1 MPKKCNKIIT
11 TERAQILVTMIK
23 CPNRKPTIAFKKI
36 LIVWS
41 SDRSIT
47 YHIYTS
53 DNELSVIKTHTFVSI
68 LWHIKA
74 VFLHFVWEFSQVMEI
89 KEKWMADNWPSQIPC
104 SPWQG
109 WYHQISWPTSL
120 QRPAGNTGSIRPP
133 SHAQCA
139 DIWLK
144 DDENKL
150 IW

>member
-1 MPKKCNKIIT
+1 MSGLIPSMATSSRITWEKKTDELQIHNSSNYGWIYLVWMPKKCNKIIT
-11 TERAQILVTMIK
+11 TKRTQILVTMIK
-23 CPNRKPTIAFKKI
+23 CPNWKPTIAFKKI

-53 DNELSVIKTHTFVSI
+53 DNEISVIKTHTFVSI

-109 WYHQISWPTSL
+109 
-120 QRPAGNTGSIRPP
+120 
-133 SHAQCA
+133 
-139 DIWLK
+139 
-144 DDENKL
+144 
-150 IW
+150 